1 MKKITLVL
9 SVLLGLF
16 SSCSS
21 DNLGNE
27 APVIPA
33 PVMVKKIIEFYD
45 NGKEN
50 KTTSFI
56 YDGNKIVS
64 EVITRKDN
72 SMVGNI
78 GLLYS
83 YKTDYTYTGNLITS
97 ISVKNTVR
105 DRLITKTDFLY
116 DSNENLISSVREQ
129 SFDSFKVIMKIVYSK
144 SDTNNIICKMYSSDS
159 RDNIETLFWEGRFTF
174 DANENLIK
182 SESLDSSSL
191 YTTFEY
197 DTKPN
202 PKNTIL
208 GLNKIIFQ
216 EYAPNYN
223 VSFLQYHLNRSNN
236 VLKYEV
242 YGERLSFSYSYNAN
256 GYPTEAK
263 VYNNYNGNSI
273 LDKSFQYFY
282 E

>member
-1 MKKITLVL
+1 MKKIALVL
-9 SVLLGLF
+9 SVLLGLL

-27 APVIPA
+27 ASVLPV
-33 PVMVKKIIEFYD
+33 PVRVKKIIEFYGD
-45 NGKEN
+45 GKEN

-83 YKTDYTYTGNLITS
+83 YKMDYTYTGNLITS
-97 ISVKNTVR
+97 ISVKNTSR
-105 DRLITKTDFLY
+105 DRLIFKTDFLY

-129 SFDSFKVIMKIVYSK
+129 YFESFKGIERIEYSK
-144 SDTNNIICKMYSSDS
+144 SNTNNINCKMYSSDS

-182 SESLDSSSL
+182 SESLDSSL
-191 YTTFEY
+191 VFTTFEY

-208 GLNKIIFQ
+208 GLNKIIFR
-216 EYAPNYN
+216 ESAPNYN
-223 VSFLQYHLNRSNN
+223 VSFLEYHLNRSNN
-236 VLKYEV
+236 ILKSYV
-242 YGERLSFSYSYNAN
+242 YGILVSFSYSYNAN
-256 GYPTEAK
+256 GYPSEAK
-263 VYNNYNGNSI
+263 AYYNYNGNNI
-273 LDKSFQYFY
+273 LDRSFQYFY